1 MAKAK
6 TPRSNSVTP
15 NKQVIQMP
23 EPSAAATATVPS
35 ETKKNTPPVSIDIQG
50 EIRRRA
56 FELYEQRG
64 CTPGYEQEDWAQAER
79 EVLARQ
85 NKQQSA

>member
-6 TPRSNSVTP
+6 PPRSTNTL

-23 EPSAAATATVPS
+23 EPSTTMTATVPS
-35 ETKKNTPPVSIDIQG
+35 ENKRTAAPVSIDLQG

-56 FELYEQRG
+56 YELYEQRG
-64 CTPGYEQEDWAQAER
+64 CVHGFEQEDWAQAER

-85 NKQQSA
+85 NKQHTA